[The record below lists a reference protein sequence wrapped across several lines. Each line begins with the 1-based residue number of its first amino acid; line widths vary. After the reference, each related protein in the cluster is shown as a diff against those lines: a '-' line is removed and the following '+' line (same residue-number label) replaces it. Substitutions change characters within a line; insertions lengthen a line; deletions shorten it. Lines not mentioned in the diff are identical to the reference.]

1 MPSIISGYEYD
12 IFISYRQKDNKGDRW
27 VSEFVEALKTEL
39 ESTFKEEIS
48 VYFDINPHDGLLET
62 HDVDESL
69 KEKLKCLVFIPII
82 SRTYC
87 DPKSFAWEHEF
98 KAFVEQAT
106 KDELGLKIRL
116 PNGNVANR
124 VLPVRIHDLDTED
137 IKLCESVL
145 GGVLRGIEF
154 IYKEPGVNKPLTF
167 DDDEKK
173 NLNNT
178 KYRIQINKIANA
190 INEIISGLKKEP
202 IALDKKIIQHG
213 EPSKEV
219 KINEKSAA
227 TLNKENK
234 EVSKKGAINEGREKR
249 GNNIKKII
257 PIGSII
263 VVISIILILISALKP
278 IPFSEKD
285 WILITDFEN
294 LTGDDVFD
302 QSLNTALEVTLQQ
315 SSFVNVFPRD
325 RINETLKRMG
335 KENTEIINE
344 DTGIEIAQREGIAVM
359 VVCNISL
366 IGNTYLL
373 TSKVV
378 EVNTRKVLK
387 TETFQ
392 ANGKNEVLVSL
403 DDLAIKIRRDL
414 GESLKEINR
423 KMVAL
428 PEATTSSLEAL
439 KYLAKGHEAWTM
451 DGRLDEAEALFLKAI
466 ELDPEFAYAHAYLGS
481 LYYWENNRM
490 KGEEYFTKAL
500 NLLNRLTEKEKLWI
514 QATVEK
520 FRGNHE
526 EAVLKYNIYLRNY
539 PESSEAWFSLGYN
552 YMMSDRCEEAI
563 AAFNRSLEIHQDKD
577 PSAYINI
584 ATCYDN
590 LGNFQ
595 QSVKFY
601 LEAINLNPKLLT
613 VSNLNHEFGFTY
625 VHMGEFQKAR
635 EVFEKLTEG
644 PDNDKARG
652 YRSMALLLMYTGK
665 FSEAINKLHE
675 SILINK
681 TLGVAVSE
689 LRDHLF
695 LATAYKTK
703 GMKPEFYE
711 EFNKINELLGSEG
724 VEPWWYF
731 LYGKLLVRDG
741 KIQRA
746 EKILNEISAR
756 IIEGNRSDTAAFNIL
771 KGEIQLARG
780 NTAEALFLIETGVRL
795 RSEANTLESLA
806 NYYYY
811 TGDLD
816 MAISKYKEII
826 GLINSPGWEAQEPWI
841 EAHYYLGRIYE
852 KKADYEQAI
861 KFYKDFLNIWKD
873 GDDDLPMLIDTK
885 SRLIKLREWDL

>member
-1 MPSIISGYEYD
+1 MPSIISGFEYD
-12 IFISYRQKDNKGDRW
+12 IFISYRQKDNKYDGW
-27 VSEFVEALKTEL
+27 VTEFVGHLKREIEA
-39 ESTFKEEIS
+39 TFKEDIS
-48 VYFDINPHDGLLET
+48 IYFDENPHDGLLET
-62 HDVDESL
+62 HSVDKSL
-69 KEKLKCLVFIPII
+69 EEKLKCLIFIPVI
-82 SRTYC
+82 SQTYC
-87 DPKSFAWEHEF
+87 DPKSFAWQHEF
-98 KAFVEQAT
+98 CAFNKLAKED
-106 KDELGLKIRL
+106 KYGRDIRL
-116 PNGNVANR
+116 GSGNVASR
-124 VLPVRIHDLDTED
+124 MLPVKIHELDSED
-137 IKLCESVL
+137 KALLENEL
-145 GGVLRGIEF
+145 GGVLRCVEF
-154 IYKEPGVNKPLTF
+154 IYKSPGVNRPLRANE
-167 DDDEKK
+167 DHPQD
-173 NLNNT
+173 NLNKT
-178 KYRIQINKIANA
+178 YFRDQINKVANA
-190 INEIISGLKKEP
+190 VKEIITALKKHDQVNEIDTKDKVKSGVVLPAEDKDVPEERPADEDRVKK
-202 IALDKKIIQHG
+202 KKNTR
-213 EPSKEV
+213 K
-219 KINEKSAA
+219 
-227 TLNKENK
+227 
-234 EVSKKGAINEGREKR
+234 AIW
-249 GNNIKKII
+249 
-257 PIGSII
+257 IGSLII
-263 VVISIILILISALKP
+263 NVIFVLIIINALKSV
-278 IPFSEKD
+278 PFSERD

-302 QSLNTALEVTLQQ
+302 QSLNTALEVTIQQ
-315 SSFVNVFPRD
+315 SSFVNVFPRT

-335 KENTEIINE
+335 RENTEIINE
-344 DTGIEIAQREGIAVM
+344 DTGIEIAQREGIAVIL
-359 VVCNISL
+359 VCDISL
-366 IGNTYLL
+366 IGNVYLL
-373 TSKVV
+373 TAKVV

-392 ANGKNEVLVSL
+392 ANGKNEILVSL